1 MSTCRYIVLHGW
13 EHCCHDMTKLCNIS
27 CSYNTICHDIPYLI
41 LEVSNFIKHKFLLTL
56 AMEFSNRIM
65 LVSTYQY
72 GLATMTYH
80 VETVYVM
87 TYRYNNILWQP
98 NMARYCT
105 HTHAHTPHTCTHIPH
120 PSTPRNQHHSP
131 TWFLCAVSDSN

>member
-1 MSTCRYIVLHGW
+1 
-13 EHCCHDMTKLCNIS
+13 MTKLCNIS

-80 VETVYVM
+80 VETVYVK
-87 TYRYNNILWQP
+87 TYDISIYISLQP
-98 NMARYCT
+98 
-105 HTHAHTPHTCTHIPH
+105 
-120 PSTPRNQHHSP
+120 
-131 TWFLCAVSDSN
+131 WEGLVWVSVVFEFSSCMMRWALGE